1 MKCGYKFLEGIDRDF
16 PVNEVDIYRVIED
29 QGNLYIRLDVH
40 GEKHYIKFTPND
52 LYIYSPYIKGLIESI
67 EFENCSKKEII
78 EEIIYNVILD
88 LGEYRARLLEMFDSL
103 FDKITSG
110 EVKNTQEIKALRLKV
125 LTLYSDSQS
134 LYYVSK
140 KLSKLIDQTLI
151 EDVQFSLS
159 RAETLLTRS
168 SDLYNIYLTQVQ
180 NDLNVVI
187 KKLTS
192 ISFIFLPITAIASLY
207 AVSFS
212 SIVENFYNIYS
223 IVFVV
228 PLIVLGIL
236 MTIYLRRIG
245 WL

>member
-1 MKCGYKFLEGIDRDF
+1 M
-16 PVNEVDIYRVIED
+16 
-29 QGNLYIRLDVH
+29 
-40 GEKHYIKFTPND
+40 
-52 LYIYSPYIKGLIESI
+52 
-67 EFENCSKKEII
+67 
-78 EEIIYNVILD
+78 
-88 LGEYRARLLEMFDSL
+88 GEYRARLLEMFDSL

>member
-1 MKCGYKFLEGIDRDF
+1 
-16 PVNEVDIYRVIED
+16 
-29 QGNLYIRLDVH
+29 
-40 GEKHYIKFTPND
+40 
-52 LYIYSPYIKGLIESI
+52 
-67 EFENCSKKEII
+67 
-78 EEIIYNVILD
+78 